1 MGTTPST
8 SPEPEEEASPARE
21 RLPEPEVLSW
31 IGEIA
36 RTVRECVDSTPRTI
50 RLCVVI
56 AVAAACLAF
65 FR

>member
-1 MGTTPST
+1 MSTT
-8 SPEPEEEASPARE
+8 SPAPPDPEEAPPPARE
-21 RLPEPEVLSW
+21 RLPEPEVPSW